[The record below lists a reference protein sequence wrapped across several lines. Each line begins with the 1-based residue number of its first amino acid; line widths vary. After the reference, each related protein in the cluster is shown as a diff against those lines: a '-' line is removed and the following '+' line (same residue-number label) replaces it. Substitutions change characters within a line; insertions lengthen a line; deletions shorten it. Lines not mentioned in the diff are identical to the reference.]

1 MTFLACRCLRRS
13 DKCCE
18 TQSDNLNTSSPY
30 FRSFLVSGIFFVAV
44 AWKMVSRHTGHWSPY
59 PSSHF
64 VGVGFAALVS
74 GLLVGL
80 IASRFERWQSWWTIG
95 AGTIVGWSALMGLML
110 LIMRLAYPTTNDP
123 KFSNAGEMMKYFASE
138 AAQWVKQDKGI
149 DLNYSFDSIN
159 LIEEQLAQL
168 SKTVDKANPQPGMRG
183 QAMGYGA
190 YVGEVLRRKDG
201 GFWSADHPNAG

>member
-1 MTFLACRCLRRS
+1 M
-13 DKCCE
+13 
-18 TQSDNLNTSSPY
+18 
-30 FRSFLVSGIFFVAV
+30 
-44 AWKMVSRHTGHWSPY
+44 
-59 PSSHF
+59 
-64 VGVGFAALVS
+64 GFAALIS

-95 AGTIVGWSALMGLML
+95 AGTIVGWFALMGLML

-201 GFWSADHPNAG
+201 GFWSADHPNAGERSYPLTLKSNIVVFPVMWSWKRIINGEEDNVYHKAVALIAQEGDLTDVLQTK